1 MNTKIILPWVL
12 ATAIGLVFLSSA
24 VGKFLTSEDT
34 LAMAADFGISAT
46 TLQWLGVLELVSVVL
61 FFIPRTG
68 ILGTLMLS
76 AFMGGAIAS
85 QLEHGLPI
93 SSAVVILVF
102 VWVAAAVRFPELTR
116 SLLGRD

>member
-1 MNTKIILPWVL
+1 
-12 ATAIGLVFLSSA
+12 
-24 VGKFLTSEDT
+24 
-34 LAMAADFGISAT
+34 MAADFGISAS

-93 SSAVVILVF
+93 SSAVVILIF
-102 VWVAAAVRFPELTR
+102 VWVAAAVRFPELTKT
-116 SLLGRD
+116 LFGRA